1 MQCFTLLRAW
11 PKRTL
16 EVTCLSSDKAI
27 YVTLKWLGTLYLQV
41 QSLMLDEQWKNFIS
55 RKFSCHSYILF
66 YHFCIQ
72 TYNAKEV
79 HNWKRIS
86 DHSNLALFIYCKKK
100 LFFGC
105 VGDFQVNDWWHLIA
119 RQKNDLAQCEQIKNL
134 LSLEENFVKI
144 H

>member
-1 MQCFTLLRAW
+1 MSMTKKDPRGDM
-11 PKRTL
+11 
-16 EVTCLSSDKAI
+16 S
-27 YVTLKWLGTLYLQV
+27 LKWQGHLCYFEMTRHFVLTSPKSDVGWTMKEFHFTKIFLSFIY
-41 QSLMLDEQWKNFIS
+41 SLLSF
-55 RKFSCHSYILF
+55 LL
-66 YHFCIQ
+66 Q

-119 RQKNDLAQCEQIKNL
+119 RQKNDPAQCEKIKNL
-134 LSLEENFVKI
+134 LALEENFVQPNHTLI
-144 H
+144 C

>member
-79 HNWKRIS
+79 IEKKSLTIVH
-86 DHSNLALFIYCKKK
+86 NLALFIYCK
-100 LFFGC
+100 
-105 VGDFQVNDWWHLIA
+105 
-119 RQKNDLAQCEQIKNL
+119 
-134 LSLEENFVKI
+134 ENFFFWMRGWFSSQWLMTFDRETKKMTGHSVKKSRI
-144 H
+144 Y